1 MLITRETDYA
11 VRTVLYLAREGDRVA
26 NVTEVAHA
34 MHIPKSF
41 LAKIL
46 QRLTKNN
53 ILISTRGVKGG
64 FRLAKKPSEIS
75 LLDIMMSI
83 QGAATINLCVI
94 DSRKC
99 RLSAT
104 CSVHP
109 VWVDIRKEVE
119 KRLQKHTIAALM

>member
-11 VRTVLYLAREGDRVA
+11 VRTVLYLAREVNRVA

-46 QRLTKNN
+46 QRLTKSN
-53 ILISTRGVKGG
+53 ILVSSRGVKGG
-64 FRLAKKPSEIS
+64 FKLAKKPSEIS
-75 LLDIMMSI
+75 LLDILMSI
-83 QGAATINLCVI
+83 QGEATINLCVI
-94 DSRKC
+94 DSKKC
-99 RLSAT
+99 KLSAT

-119 KRLQKHTIAALM
+119 KRLQKHTIDALL

>member
-11 VRTVLYLAREGDRVA
+11 VRTVLYLAREGNRIA

-34 MHIPKSF
+34 MHIPESF

-46 QRLTKNN
+46 QRLTKSN
-53 ILISTRGVKGG
+53 ILVSSRGVKGG
-64 FRLAKKPSEIS
+64 FKLAKKPSEIS
-75 LLDIMMSI
+75 LLDILMSI

-94 DSRKC
+94 DSKKC
-99 RLSAT
+99 KLSAT

-109 VWVDIRKEVE
+109 VWVDIRKEIE
-119 KRLQKHTIAALM
+119 KRLQKHTIDALM